1 MASQSLIYML
11 VNGNIFFATLIVKFT
26 LKGNKSTFVQ
36 LLSYPTLCDS
46 THYSTSGSSV
56 FHCLPEF
63 AQIHIQ

>member
-56 FHCLPEF
+56 
-63 AQIHIQ
+63 